1 VIHQQWKKFAKNI
14 PYHEHKAQHGDGE
27 QHVYDQLA
35 TYKSIDQLH
44 LLAQKLAQ
52 IGSAA
57 VWWQGLAR
65 CANRTPQLGVLPK
78 SGQFANIN
86 QTMRIG

>member
-27 QHVYDQLA
+27 QHVHDQLA

-52 IGSAA
+52 IGSTRRVVVRVDALR
-57 VWWQGLAR
+57 QRSETAR
-65 CANRTPQLGVLPK
+65 RPTKIRT
-78 SGQFANIN
+78 IC
-86 QTMRIG
+86 